1 MKSDALRWFR
11 FCRCLMKMIPFIRYW
26 LPALCWAV
34 LIFCGSGNGLSAS
47 HTSRFLVPLLHALLP
62 FLSAESLDWIHFAV
76 RKCGHMAEYFV
87 LTVLLWRGLT
97 AFSPDARLHWRA
109 RPAFFAWALAVTY
122 AASDEWH
129 QGFTS
134 SRQASVRDVL
144 IDAVGASIGLL
155 GALVLAWWR
164 RRRAMRSEA
173 PSPSRVLPLK
183 VA

>member
-1 MKSDALRWFR
+1 MRVT
-11 FCRCLMKMIPFIRYW
+11 PFIRYW
-26 LPALCWAV
+26 LPALGWAL
-34 LIFCGSGNGLSAS
+34 LIFCGSGNALSSA
-47 HTSRFLVPLLHALLP
+47 HTSRFLVPLLHTLFP
-62 FLSAESLDWIHFAV
+62 FLSAEGIDWVHFAI

-134 SRQASVRDVL
+134 SRQASIRDVL

-155 GALVLAWWR
+155 GALLLAWWR
-164 RRRAMRSEA
+164 RRRGDRSEPA
-173 PSPSRVLPLK
+173 PTAPALPLR
-183 VA
+183 AA

>member
-1 MKSDALRWFR
+1 MKVS
-11 FCRCLMKMIPFIRYW
+11 PFIRYW
-26 LPALCWAV
+26 LPALGWAV
-34 LIFCGSGNGLSAS
+34 LIFCGSGNGLSAA
-47 HTSRFLVPLLHALLP
+47 HTSRFLVPMLHALLP
-62 FLSAESLDWIHFAV
+62 FLSDESLDWVHFAI

-164 RRRAMRSEA
+164 RLRVVRSGAIPSTA
-173 PSPSRVLPLK
+173 PKPQPTVLPLK
-183 VA
+183 AA